1 MYTVPTIPGVTL
13 AVYKQN
19 RQITPESDGYVG
31 RLYSGSVT
39 ILAVIDP
46 CADKTIGLFRDGQD
60 HYIQQKEL
68 LSIPELRHGR
78 FPPKPAQQF
87 MRGLLND
94 LSLASGSQAYG
105 ITMPLRV
112 FAYEGQPVNTV
123 HYPENML
130 VLAQYVRNAGQP
142 TDRVHVW
149 KVALVS
155 QNGEFFLTVQQAYDT
170 TAHQSS
176 KNTLCFP
183 RFQAHRLLERV
194 LVANAP
200 VDLPVTSEGQFI
212 RPEPLVVNGLKE
224 DEGVV
229 ERWYPARNM
238 GCVIT
243 ASGSARVHWSDVPP
257 RPRLRFLVEGEHV
270 RIGALGIPPQN
281 PRTDRRTV
289 RKSRF
294 ALQASGIELG

>member
-1 MYTVPTIPGVTL
+1 MNTVPTIPGVTL

-31 RLYSGSVT
+31 RLYSGSAT

-46 CADKTIGLFRDGQD
+46 SADQTIGLFRDGQD
-60 HYIQQKEL
+60 HYTQQKEL
-68 LSIPELRHGR
+68 LSLPELRHGK

-87 MRGLLND
+87 MRSLLKD
-94 LSLASGSQAYG
+94 LPLASGSQAYG

-112 FAYEGQPVNTV
+112 WAYEGQPVNTV

-130 VLAQYVRNAGQP
+130 VLARYVRDAGQP
-142 TDRVHVW
+142 TNRVHVW

-170 TAHQSS
+170 TAHLSS
-176 KNTLCFP
+176 RNTLCFP
-183 RFQAHRLLERV
+183 RFQAHRLLERT

-200 VDLPVTSEGQFI
+200 ADLPVTSEQDFI
-212 RPEPLVVNGLKE
+212 RPESLAVNGLK
-224 DEGVV
+224 DGEGVV

-243 ASGSARVHWSDVPP
+243 AKGPARVHWSDVPP
-257 RPRLRFLVEGEHV
+257 RPRLRFLVEGERV
-270 RIGALGIPPQN
+270 RIGTLGTPPQVGIP
-281 PRTDRRTV
+281 T
-289 RKSRF
+289 
-294 ALQASGIELG
+294 ASQRD